1 MLTAQTAGGVYA
13 YGQHLY
19 WCELLG
25 QEYLN
30 ASKNQKKKMKEA
42 YKKMNVAG
50 INQVL
55 NQTPLAYHTA
65 VVDQIC
71 GFMACNASSPT
82 PPPNFYDMME
92 VKCSAKPCK
101 NNVPNT
107 KEAVMNINT
116 NAPNAELVKRDF
128 LQTQIW
134 AIKNRKMVEVSKHF
148 HMQDDERPTTMKDFL
163 ARIKDGKFTVRKEI
177 MEEADLDDDED
188 DDYRQFD
195 AYHPT
200 SHIRWRDPKK
210 PADKKGHKAAMEKI
224 TLAAQKTEREIMV
237 LEMDKALKALE
248 TFESQTFH

>member
-1 MLTAQTAGGVYA
+1 MLTVAMAGGEFA
-13 YGQHLY
+13 HGQHLY

-25 QEYLN
+25 PSYRD
-30 ASKNQKKKMKEA
+30 AGKNQKKKMKEA

-82 PPPNFYDMME
+82 PTPNFYDMME

-128 LQTQIW
+128 LQTQVW
-134 AIKNRKMVEVSKHF
+134 QIKNRKMVEANKHF
-148 HMQDDERPTTMKDFL
+148 HIDDDERPLTMKDFL

-177 MEEADLDDDED
+177 MDEEADEDGDDE
-188 DDYRQFD
+188 YSMFD

-210 PADKKGHKAAMEKI
+210 PADKKGLKTVLEKI
-224 TLAAQKTEREIMV
+224 NLAAQKTERELMV
-237 LEMDKALKALE
+237 LEMDKALKAVE